1 MYLAVPSS
9 ELLNINSSTSF
20 KSCELD
26 PVPGHVLKYLLPTI
40 LLIIS
45 KIVNI
50 SVESGRM
57 PELFKQAIIKLL
69 LKKPSLD
76 PVEYKNFR
84 PISNLRFIS
93 KIIEKCV
100 AKQLTEYLNSNGL
113 GETFQSPCN
122 LTITRRQLLFAS
134 ISITRSS

>member
-40 LLIIS
+40 LPIIS

-57 PELFKQAIIKLL
+57 PKLFKQAIIKLL